1 MPWVDELGSII
12 RRLVSAPPPAK
23 AADDIDSLS
32 RQYAS
37 AMLAGDDAEMARVGN
52 LLSQTELRGQ
62 YVLPQAEDL
71 AMMAER
77 FPPDANIIG
86 GPVKTA
92 GQSRALSRRPDV
104 GGLSLPPNATL
115 EDAIALQEAMDRGS
129 IIRGT
134 VNTDTPTGL
143 VPSDPRESLMSFFG
157 NKAEKARLG
166 LDQYFAPTRGDLNST
181 IIDDIQTDQLL
192 GLAAARK
199 AEMDA
204 MPEAE
209 KFIAV
214 RESRNAPLIRD
225 EQVLDAAK
233 KYGPS
238 ALASGGLIGA
248 GLIASQ
254 MSDESDVIEAEE
266 PVVSSDPLDL
276 AEEAEEAAEA
286 DNLFGG
292 SGSADNSR
300 LMNIDDLASM
310 GVLDAIEKAH
320 EMFDDDPLATA
331 ELSQES
337 KPLPGSTPVVVS
349 QKTVYRTRPSRRR
362 SSSRRRKPNYA
373 YSRARNPSQSRGRR

>member
-1 MPWVDELGSII
+1 MAWTDDLGGII
-12 RRLVSAPPPAK
+12 RRLISSAPPPK
-23 AADDIDSLS
+23 ATDDVDSLA

-37 AMLAGDDAEMARVGN
+37 AMLSGNEDEAARIGN
-52 LLSQTELRGQ
+52 LLSQTEVRGQ
-62 YVLPQAEDL
+62 YVLPEAEDL

-77 FPPDANIIG
+77 FPPDASIIG
-86 GPVKTA
+86 GPIKTA

-115 EDAIALQEAMDRGS
+115 EDAIALQEAMDRGA

-134 VNTDTPTGL
+134 INTDAPTGL
-143 VPSDPRESLMSFFG
+143 VPRDPRESLMGFFG
-157 NKAEKARLG
+157 NKSEKAALG
-166 LDQYFAPTRGDLNST
+166 LEPGFAPTRGDITSP
-181 IIDDIQTDQLL
+181 IIDDIRTDQLL

-225 EQVLDAAK
+225 EQVVDAFK

-238 ALASGGLIGA
+238 AIAGGGLLGA

-254 MSDESDVIEAEE
+254 MIDDSDAIEAEE
-266 PVVSSDPLDL
+266 PVESDPLDL
-276 AEEAEEAAEA
+276 SEEAEAAA
-286 DNLFGG
+286 ASDNLFGG
-292 SGSADNSR
+292 TGSGDNSR

-310 GVLDAIEKAH
+310 GVLDSIEKAH
-320 EMFDDDPLATA
+320 EMLDDDPMATA
-331 ELSQES
+331 DLAQES
-337 KPLPGSTPVVVS
+337 KPLPDSTPVIVS
-349 QKTVYRTRPSRRR
+349 QKTVYRRRPTRGR
-362 SSSRRRKPNYA
+362 STSRRRKPNYA
-373 YSRARNPSQSRGRR
+373 FSRARNPSQSRYRR

>member
-1 MPWVDELGSII
+1 MAWTDDLGNII
-12 RRLVSAPPPAK
+12 RRLVASAPPTK
-23 AADDIDSLS
+23 ATDDVDSLA

-37 AMLAGDDAEMARVGN
+37 AMLSGNEDEAARIGN
-52 LLSQTELRGQ
+52 LLSQTEVRGQ
-62 YVLPQAEDL
+62 YVLPEAEDL

-77 FPPDANIIG
+77 FPPDASIIG
-86 GPVKTA
+86 GPIKTA

-115 EDAIALQEAMDRGS
+115 EDAIALQEAMDRGA

-134 VNTDTPTGL
+134 INTDAPTGL
-143 VPSDPRESLMSFFG
+143 VPSDPRESLMGFFG
-157 NKAEKARLG
+157 NKSEKAALG
-166 LDQYFAPTRGDLNST
+166 LEPGFAPTRGDISNP
-181 IIDDIQTDQLL
+181 IIDDIRTDQLL

-225 EQVLDAAK
+225 EQVVDAVK

-238 ALASGGLIGA
+238 ALAGGGLLGA

-254 MSDESDVIEAEE
+254 MIDGSDVIEAEE
-266 PVVSSDPLDL
+266 PVESSDPLDL
-276 AEEAEEAAEA
+276 ADEAEAAAAA
-286 DNLFGG
+286 DNLSGG
-292 SGSADNSR
+292 MGADDNSR

-320 EMFDDDPLATA
+320 EMLDDDPMATA
-331 ELSQES
+331 DLAQES
-337 KPLPGSTPVVVS
+337 KPLPDSTPVVVS
-349 QKTVYRTRPSRRR
+349 QKTVYRRRPTRGR
-362 SSSRRRKPNYA
+362 STSRRRKPNYA
-373 YSRARNPSQSRGRR
+373 YSRANNPSQSRYRR

>member
-1 MPWVDELGSII
+1 MPWADKLGNII
-12 RRLVSAPPPAK
+12 RRLASATPPAK
-23 AADDIDSLS
+23 ATDDIDSLS

-37 AMLAGDDAEMARVGN
+37 AMLAGDEAEMARVGN

-62 YVLPQAEDL
+62 YVLPQTEDL
-71 AMMAER
+71 AMMDER

-92 GQSRALSRRPDV
+92 GQSRALSRRQDV

-115 EDAIALQEAMDRGS
+115 EDAIALQEAMDRGV

-143 VPSDPRESLMSFFG
+143 VTSDPRESLMSFFG

-166 LDQYFAPTRGDLNST
+166 LDQDFAPTRGDLSST
-181 IIDDIQTDQLL
+181 IIDDIRTDQLL

-199 AEMDA
+199 AEMAA

-214 RESRNAPLIRD
+214 RESRNAPLISD
-225 EQVLDAAK
+225 EQILDTAK
-233 KYGPS
+233 KYGPA

-248 GLIASQ
+248 GFLTSQ
-254 MSDESDVIEAEE
+254 MADDSDVIEAEE

-286 DNLFGG
+286 GNLFGG
-292 SGSADNSR
+292 SGAGDNSR
-300 LMNIDDLASM
+300 LMNIDDLARM

-320 EMFDDDPLATA
+320 EMFDDDPMATA

-337 KPLPGSTPVVVS
+337 KPLPNSTPVVVS
-349 QKTVYRTRPSRRR
+349 QKTVYRTRPTRRR
-362 SSSRRRKPNYA
+362 SSLRRRKPNYA